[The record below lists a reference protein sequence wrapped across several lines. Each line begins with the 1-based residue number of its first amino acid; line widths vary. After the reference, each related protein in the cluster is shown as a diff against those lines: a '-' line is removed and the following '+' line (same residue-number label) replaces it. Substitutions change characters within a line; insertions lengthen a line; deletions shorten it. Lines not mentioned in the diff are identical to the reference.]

1 LQFLSV
7 LAVEQRCANHL
18 KLQNSYVIYIY
29 RLCQG
34 EQVMSKPR
42 YYLLMMVS
50 YLALVAGV
58 CALLYVP
65 LRGAFLANWGFNMVI
80 FGALAIGIFLN
91 FRRVVVLRAEISWI
105 EIFRTGSSG
114 LSVAE
119 SPQLLRPL
127 AKHLEGMHRDRF
139 SLSALS
145 LQTVLDGIRGRM
157 DESREISRYVIS
169 LLVFLGLLGTFW
181 GLLGTIGAV
190 SSVIGALEVGDRDF
204 NLMFQSMKAGLQEPL
219 QGMGTAFS
227 SSLFGLGG
235 SLVLGFLDIQAN
247 HAQNRFFNELEEWLS
262 GVTELVDRKT
272 KVKLE
277 DKGLLVP
284 AGPDQTQLDVL
295 ISELRRT
302 NNHLE
307 AKFKEHLNPSDV
319 PGPDDRQ

>member
-1 LQFLSV
+1 
-7 LAVEQRCANHL
+7 
-18 KLQNSYVIYIY
+18 
-29 RLCQG
+29 
-34 EQVMSKPR
+34 MSKPR

-119 SPQLLRPL
+119 SPQLLKPL

-277 DKGLLVP
+277 DKGLLVSV
-284 AGPDQTQLDVL
+284 GPDQAQLDAL
-295 ISELRRT
+295 INELRRT
-302 NNHLE
+302 NSHLE
-307 AKFKEHLNPSDV
+307 AKFKEDLKKPSGV
-319 PGPDDRQ
+319 PGSDDHK